1 MQSRPALEVGHH
13 QVCKRQGH
21 LSRVPDNIWECFMD
35 GESAPYV
42 ISSQE
47 MICVLNVYT
56 YKNMKPRYAML
67 LLVLQS

>member
-1 MQSRPALEVGHH
+1 
-13 QVCKRQGH
+13 
-21 LSRVPDNIWECFMD
+21 MD